1 MWTVV
6 YMIQSKD
13 SALKLQEIFKEKNIH
28 EMIRP
33 VGENNSNKD
42 YFEVLVPDTEVQKA
56 HDIILEQGL

>member
-13 SALKLQEIFKEKNIH
+13 SALKLQEIFKENNILA
-28 EMIRP
+28 MIRP